1 MIFYLF
7 LKIIFDINILK
18 QFKNIKKIIW
28 RKKNKCFLKLFSI
41 SNPYFICLSFLWVAR
56 TITAVH
62 RRILWCG
69 AFDVRK
75 VTKVSSTRV
84 LSLHKRRRIIAAGLF
99 ILWSLIS
106 SLLSNGRRI
115 TLLCVKKQRGG
126 LESIFLLMGYFVLW

>member
-18 QFKNIKKIIW
+18 QFENIKKIIW
-28 RKKNKCFLKLFSI
+28 RKKKQMFSKTIFNFQPLFYMFVFLVPKG
-41 SNPYFICLSFLWVAR
+41 VAR

-75 VTKVSSTRV
+75 ITKVSSTRV
-84 LSLHKRRRIIAAGLF
+84 LSLHKRNRIIADGLF

-115 TLLCVKKQRGG
+115 TLLCVKKQGGG
-126 LESIFLLMGYFVLW
+126 LEVC

>member
-28 RKKNKCFLKLFSI
+28 RKKNECFLKLFSI

-75 VTKVSSTRV
+75 ITKVSSTRV
-84 LSLHKRRRIIAAGLF
+84 FSLHKRNRIIADGLF
-99 ILWSLIS
+99 ILWSLI

-126 LESIFLLMGYFVLW
+126 LEVC